1 MDIKILDTL
10 LAAGVKAGAS
20 DLHFK
25 VGDKPAF
32 RIDGSLVAVKYD
44 PLTADDTTSICRHLL
59 GKDPVAENLEELQEY
74 DASYSIQNAARFRV
88 NIYRQRGTLCCI
100 LRVIP
105 GKIPTIEDLS
115 LPQVVTSLADEERGL
130 VLVTGATGSGKSS
143 TLAAMLHHV
152 NRTRS
157 AHVLTIE
164 DPIEFLHAN
173 KRASFSQREI
183 GPDTRSFTTA
193 LRSALRQD
201 PDVILVGEMRDP
213 ETIDI
218 ALKAAE
224 TGHMVFS
231 TVHTTDVQKT
241 IGRIVGVFPSEEQPA
256 VRSRLAEN
264 LKGVI
269 SQRLVPRADGA
280 GRVVAAE
287 IMVATNTIRE
297 AIGNPEKTTNI
308 TDLLERGGDQYGMQ
322 SFDQHLSRLYRE
334 GLISLE
340 AAKATSTSPTDFER
354 ALAFGD
360 GPSSDFGETGAEHEL
375 GDLDGDEKDDEVIE
389 LV

>member
-1 MDIKILDTL
+1 LDIKILDTL

-25 VGDKPAF
+25 VGDKPVF
-32 RIDGSLVAVKYD
+32 RIDGDLVPVKYNR
-44 PLTADDTTSICRHLL
+44 LTSVDTTAICQHLL
-59 GKDPVAENLEELQEY
+59 GDDPTADKLDQISEY
-74 DASYSIQNAARFRV
+74 DASYSLENSARFRV

-105 GKIPTIEDLS
+105 SEVPNVADLG
-115 LPQVVTSLADEERGL
+115 LPEVIKTLAAEERGL

-143 TLAAMLHHV
+143 TLAAMLHHI
-152 NRTRS
+152 NQTRP

-164 DPIEFLHAN
+164 DPIEFLHSN
-173 KRASFSQREI
+173 KRSSFSQREV
-183 GPDTRSFTTA
+183 GPDTPSFTTA

-231 TVHTTDVQKT
+231 TVHTTDVAKT
-241 IGRIVGVFPSEEQPA
+241 IGRIVGVFPNEEQVA
-256 VRSRLAEN
+256 VRARLADN

-269 SQRLVPRADGA
+269 SQRLVPCADGK
-280 GRVVAAE
+280 GRIVAAE
-287 IMVATNTIRE
+287 ILVATNATRE
-297 AIGNPEKTTNI
+297 AVRNPEKAGTI
-308 TDLLERGGDQYGMQ
+308 TDLLERGSDQYGMQ
-322 SFDQHLSRLYRE
+322 SFDQHLSRLYRQ
-334 GLISLE
+334 GKISLE
-340 AAKATSTSPTDFER
+340 AAKSASTSPTDFER
-354 ALAFGD
+354 ALAFDD
-360 GPSSDFGETGAEHEL
+360 GSSDSSTDASDFSS
-375 GDLDGDEKDDEVIE
+375 DDEEVIE